1 MLTDSKICFKIP
13 FKSKQ
18 QIRLSQFWV
27 VEMFDLKDELK
38 RKEKEIV
45 VDAYKITLAKQ
56 DIALG
61 LVESVKET
69 FKGTSNK
76 KINNEEIADL
86 LFEKIKEIP
95 NKEIMQ
101 YLQSE
106 ETKRVKL
113 RLKIEKRII
122 ESIM

>member
-1 MLTDSKICFKIP
+1 
-13 FKSKQ
+13 
-18 QIRLSQFWV
+18 
-27 VEMFDLKDELK
+27 MFDLKDELK